1 MKNPNL
7 ISISELETITQST
20 YYTTRTIDNPSNLK
34 GLKAW
39 IFSETIDTEVV
50 QGVSDKL

>member
-20 YYTTRTIDNPSNLK
+20 YFTTRTIDNPSNLK
-34 GLKAW
+34 GQNVW
-39 IFSETIDTEVV
+39 IFSGTIDSEV
-50 QGVSDKL
+50 L